1 MNPTQSSLDTARA
14 PYHAASRG
22 PFQPHADPLLFFGG
36 ADRGEIVET
45 MLRSIREGD
54 PVLHVHG
61 ERGSGRTML
70 SLVLGSRL
78 AERHRVLRHDR
89 APLTPATLLREL
101 MLELCPQH
109 ADLVPMDSEGAALD
123 ASAFDVA
130 RRSLVAALEERSVD
144 ARPIV
149 LLVDSNVE
157 CDAET
162 LALAEA
168 LATVRAGRAA
178 CGNGPFGGAVDDA
191 VDSPVPGLDVTGA
204 PSVRAASPDGPHSS
218 ARHRLRPAVQIV
230 LFHRIDA
237 RASRAI
243 AANRGVNRPDN
254 HYWLRRLSL
263 AEVGDYLHHHM
274 LLFDYN
280 RRHTFTREMTY
291 FVADRS
297 EGVFRTMD
305 TIARNAFM
313 IAGLENAEQPTM
325 SHLLLAGLPPR
336 ERAPIQRSFLARH
349 RGAVI
354 ALLGSSV
361 VASALGLL
369 LLATR

>member
-1 MNPTQSSLDTARA
+1 MNPTEPSLGKLRE
-14 PYHAASRG
+14 PYHAASVG
-22 PFQPHADPLLFFGG
+22 PFQPHADPLLFYGG

-45 MLRSIREGD
+45 MLRSVRDGD

-70 SLVLGSRL
+70 SLVLASRL
-78 AERHRVLRHDR
+78 AERHRVLRQDR
-89 APLTPATLLREL
+89 APLTPATLLHSL
-101 MLELCPQH
+101 MVELCPQH
-109 ADLVPMDSEGAALD
+109 ADLVPVDSEGEVLD
-123 ASAFDVA
+123 AEALDVA

-149 LLVDSNVE
+149 LLVDANAD

-162 LALAEA
+162 LALAES
-168 LATVRAGRAA
+168 LAAVRAGRADPS
-178 CGNGPFGGAVDDA
+178 CG
-191 VDSPVPGLDVTGA
+191 PVPGLGAGTVTSPRAEPLGSPA
-204 PSVRAASPDGPHSS
+204 PER
-218 ARHRLRPAVQIV
+218 RRRRPAVQIV

-237 RASRAI
+237 RASRGI
-243 AANRGVNRPDN
+243 AASRGVNRPDN

-263 AEVGDYLHHHM
+263 AETGDYLHHHM

-280 RRHTFTREMTY
+280 RRHLFTREMAY

-297 EGVFRTMD
+297 EGVFRGID

-313 IAGLENAEQPTM
+313 IAGLENAEKPTM

-336 ERAPIQRSFLARH
+336 ERAPVRRSFLARH

-361 VASALGLL
+361 VASALGVV

>member
-1 MNPTQSSLDTARA
+1 MNPTEPSLDTARA

-45 MLRSIREGD
+45 MLRSIRDGD

-123 ASAFDVA
+123 AGAFDVA

-162 LALAEA
+162 LGLAES

-178 CGNGPFGGAVDDA
+178 STGGPFDGGL
-191 VDSPVPGLDVTGA
+191 PGLDAAGA
-204 PSVRAASPDGPHSS
+204 PSVRAAPDD
-218 ARHRLRPAVQIV
+218 ARTPERRRLRPAVQIV

-313 IAGLENAEQPTM
+313 IAGLENAERPTM

-336 ERAPIQRSFLARH
+336 ERAPVQRPFLARH

-361 VASALGLL
+361 VASALGVL